1 MPRPR
6 TLLTCLACAAAF
18 APAPRTKARLV
29 DRQVRWPWQKKTQAE
44 EGEGGDDITNSP
56 VFLQKK
62 VGVLQ
67 NELKQLDV
75 DIAAAEAKKAANW
88 DEWGSQI
95 ENMRNEFAAVK
106 KRTQEA
112 RTRAE
117 AVERA
122 GVLDQLLGPIDNF
135 DRAIVAQKTRA
146 DASEGVQ
153 KVVDR
158 YTGPVA
164 QAFDEA
170 FEELGAE
177 KIDETGV
184 PFDPTIHEAAMTD
197 FDADAEPD
205 TVIKVF
211 QYGVK
216 VGDRL
221 IRPATVVVSM

>member
-1 MPRPR
+1 M
-6 TLLTCLACAAAF
+6 
-18 APAPRTKARLV
+18 
-29 DRQVRWPWQKKTQAE
+29 RWPWQKKTQAE

-67 NELKQLDV
+67 NELVQLDK
-75 DIAAAEAKKAANW
+75 DIAAAEAKKAENW

-95 ENMRNEFAAVK
+95 ENMRNEFSAVK

-158 YTGPVA
+158 YTGPVLRGNQIYIA
-164 QAFDEA
+164 ASTSTPSMRHLLDGVAMAVPHRSTEPA
-170 FEELGAE
+170 RPRHRRECTRH
-177 KIDETGV
+177 TG
-184 PFDPTIHEAAMTD
+184 
-197 FDADAEPD
+197 
-205 TVIKVF
+205 
-211 QYGVK
+211 
-216 VGDRL
+216 
-221 IRPATVVVSM
+221 

>member
-1 MPRPR
+1 M
-6 TLLTCLACAAAF
+6 
-18 APAPRTKARLV
+18 

-67 NELKQLDV
+67 NELVQLDK
-75 DIAAAEAKKAANW
+75 DIASAEAKKAENW

-158 YTGPVA
+158 YTGPV
-164 QAFDEA
+164 
-170 FEELGAE
+170 LRG
-177 KIDETGV
+177 IL
-184 PFDPTIHEAAMTD
+184 H
-197 FDADAEPD
+197 
-205 TVIKVF
+205 
-211 QYGVK
+211 
-216 VGDRL
+216 
-221 IRPATVVVSM
+221 

>member
-1 MPRPR
+1 MVPGLSDNILEMKSHASRANRVSDDGWDPLN
-6 TLLTCLACAAAF
+6 LLPIDPTTGWQPAVF
-18 APAPRTKARLV
+18 ATDPS
-29 DRQVRWPWQKKTQAE
+29 E
-44 EGEGGDDITNSP
+44 ELDDITNSP

-67 NELKQLDV
+67 NELKQLDA

-164 QAFDEA
+164 AAFDAA

-216 VGDRL
+216 
-221 IRPATVVVSM
+221 A

>member
-1 MPRPR
+1 VLPRHRCVNLGQRERDAVNQPPTPRKIAAVGRYSKMPRPH
-6 TLLTCLACAAAF
+6 LLLALAATSAF
-18 APAPRTKARLV
+18 APVPHTTKTTTT
-29 DRQVRWPWQKKTQAE
+29 RQVRWPWQKKQQAE

-67 NELKQLDV
+67 NELVQLDK
-75 DIAAAEAKKAANW
+75 DIAAAEAKKAENW

-158 YTGPVA
+158 YTGPALRGNQPVRRVH
-164 QAFDEA
+164 
-170 FEELGAE
+170 G
-177 KIDETGV
+177 
-184 PFDPTIHEAAMTD
+184 
-197 FDADAEPD
+197 
-205 TVIKVF
+205 
-211 QYGVK
+211 
-216 VGDRL
+216 
-221 IRPATVVVSM
+221 RPGSVER

>member
-6 TLLTCLACAAAF
+6 TLLACLACASAF
-18 APAPRTKARLV
+18 APAPRTKQRLV
-29 DRQVRWPWQKKTQAE
+29 DRQVRWPWQKKQQAE

-67 NELKQLDV
+67 NELVQLDK
-75 DIAAAEAKKAANW
+75 DIAAAEAKKQENW

-158 YTGPVA
+158 YTGPVLRGN
-164 QAFDEA
+164 QP
-170 FEELGAE
+170 
-177 KIDETGV
+177 V
-184 PFDPTIHEAAMTD
+184 CRVH
-197 FDADAEPD
+197 
-205 TVIKVF
+205 
-211 QYGVK
+211 
-216 VGDRL
+216 
-221 IRPATVVVSM
+221 

>member
-1 MPRPR
+1 MLPRRQRQPAARRRQPAAAAASNSRAQHISSKMPRPH
-6 TLLTCLACAAAF
+6 LLLALATTSAF
-18 APAPRTKARLV
+18 APVPRTKGRLV

-67 NELKQLDV
+67 NELVQLDK
-75 DIAAAEAKKAANW
+75 DIAAAEAKKAENW

-95 ENMRNEFAAVK
+95 ENMRNEFSAVK

-158 YTGPVA
+158 YTGPV
-164 QAFDEA
+164 
-170 FEELGAE
+170 LRG
-177 KIDETGV
+177 IL
-184 PFDPTIHEAAMTD
+184 H
-197 FDADAEPD
+197 
-205 TVIKVF
+205 
-211 QYGVK
+211 
-216 VGDRL
+216 
-221 IRPATVVVSM
+221 

>member
-1 MPRPR
+1 M
-6 TLLTCLACAAAF
+6 
-18 APAPRTKARLV
+18 
-29 DRQVRWPWQKKTQAE
+29 
-44 EGEGGDDITNSP
+44 
-56 VFLQKK
+56 
-62 VGVLQ
+62 Q

-95 ENMRNEFAAVK
+95 ENMRNEFSAVK

-164 QAFDEA
+164 AAFDAA

-177 KIDETGV
+177 KIDEVGV

-197 FDADAEPD
+197 FDENAEPD

>member
-6 TLLTCLACAAAF
+6 LLLALAATSAF

-29 DRQVRWPWQKKTQAE
+29 DRQVRWPWQKKQQAE
-44 EGEGGDDITNSP
+44 EGGGDDITNSP

-67 NELKQLDV
+67 NELKQLDA

-95 ENMRNEFAAVK
+95 ENMRNEFSAVK

-158 YTGPVA
+158 YTGPVLRGNQIYIA
-164 QAFDEA
+164 ASTSTPSTRHLLDGVAMSVPHRSTEP
-170 FEELGAE
+170 GGRPCTRR
-177 KIDETGV
+177 TG
-184 PFDPTIHEAAMTD
+184 
-197 FDADAEPD
+197 
-205 TVIKVF
+205 
-211 QYGVK
+211 
-216 VGDRL
+216 
-221 IRPATVVVSM
+221 

>member
-1 MPRPR
+1 M
-6 TLLTCLACAAAF
+6 
-18 APAPRTKARLV
+18 PRTKARLV
-29 DRQVRWPWQKKTQAE
+29 DRQVRWPWQKKQQAE

-75 DIAAAEAKKAANW
+75 DIAAAEAKKQENW

-158 YTGPVA
+158 YTGPVLRGNQIYIA
-164 QAFDEA
+164 ASTFTPSTRHLLDGVAVSVPHRSTEPA
-170 FEELGAE
+170 RPRHRRVKLSCTRH
-177 KIDETGV
+177 TG
-184 PFDPTIHEAAMTD
+184 
-197 FDADAEPD
+197 
-205 TVIKVF
+205 
-211 QYGVK
+211 
-216 VGDRL
+216 
-221 IRPATVVVSM
+221 